1 MNKWAKIMR
10 HTTLL
15 LAAVGIG
22 ILAAMVL
29 YIGPG
34 KIEDAIKLANP
45 LYLALTVIIQFA
57 IYGLWTQR
65 WSINVNSVNISI
77 KKLHLLPMLLVG
89 MAVNNITPS
98 ARGGGEP
105 IRGYI
110 LSKYSKTSF
119 EKSFATVIADR
130 GLDTFPFMFLA
141 VVTIISVVLFM
152 SLPQLVVYGL
162 VTAVI
167 LLLVLFLVAL
177 YMSLNKEF
185 GKKATLWLVG
195 IIKRFSKKEHS
206 KLEENAL
213 TAIRGFQNSM
223 RTMIK
228 DRHVLLYGL
237 PISFAIWF
245 LEILRVYLVFSAF
258 NVEISL
264 ILIAEVFIIS
274 TLLGLIP
281 LLPGGLGAVDGVMII
296 LFSAAGVPPS
306 ISAAAT
312 IVERLISFWMT
323 SIIGIAVLPYF
334 GAGVIEKIFKKS

>member
-1 MNKWAKIMR
+1 MK
-10 HTTLL
+10 HTTLIF
-15 LAAVGIG
+15 AAVGIG

-29 YIGPG
+29 IIGPG
-34 KIEDAIKLANP
+34 NVEGAIKLANP
-45 LYLALTVIIQFA
+45 WYLALAVIIQFI

-65 WSINVNSVNISI
+65 WSINVNSVNIAI
-77 KKLHLLPMLLVG
+77 RKLHLLPMLMVG

-130 GLDTFPFMFLA
+130 GLDTFPFMVLA
-141 VVTIISVVLFM
+141 VITIIAAVLYLN
-152 SLPQLVVYGL
+152 LPDLVVYVL
-162 VTAVI
+162 IIAVI

-185 GKKATLWLVG
+185 GKKATLWIVG
-195 IIKRFSKKEHS
+195 IIKRFSRKEHS

-213 TAIRGFQNSM
+213 TAIHGFQNSM

-228 DRHVLLYGL
+228 DRNVLMYGL
-237 PISFAIWF
+237 PISFIIWF
-245 LEILRVYLVFSAF
+245 LEILRVYIVFSAF
-258 NVEISL
+258 NVEVSL
-264 ILIAEVFIIS
+264 IVIAEVFIIS
-274 TLLGLIP
+274 SLLGLIP
-281 LLPGGLGAVDGVMII
+281 LLPGGLGAVDGVMIL
-296 LFSAAGVPPS
+296 LFSAAGIPPS

-334 GAGVIEKIFKKS
+334 GAGVVEKIFKKVT

>member
-1 MNKWAKIMR
+1 MKHN
-10 HTTLL
+10 TLI
-15 LAAVGIG
+15 LALVGIG
-22 ILAAMVL
+22 ILIVMIL
-29 YIGPG
+29 IIGPA
-34 KIEDAIKLANP
+34 KIVSAVELADP
-45 LYLALTVIIQFA
+45 WYLALAVLIQFA

-65 WSINVNSVNISI
+65 WAINVNSVKINI
-77 KKLHLLPMLLVG
+77 KKFHLLPMLLVG

-105 IRGYI
+105 VRGYI

-130 GLDTFPFMFLA
+130 GLDTFPFMVLA
-141 VVTIISVVLFM
+141 VITIISVVLFM
-152 SLPQLVVYGL
+152 TLSDLVVIGL
-162 VTAVI
+162 IIAVI
-167 LLLVLFLVAL
+167 ALLILFFIAL

-195 IIKRFSKKEHS
+195 VIKRFSRKDHS

-213 TAIRGFQNSM
+213 KAIYGFQNSM
-223 RTMIK
+223 RTMVK
-228 DRHVLLYGL
+228 DRNVLMYGL
-237 PISFAIWF
+237 PLSFVIWIFEIS
-245 LEILRVYLVFSAF
+245 RVYIVFLAF
-258 NVEISL
+258 HVSVSPIV
-264 ILIAEVFIIS
+264 IAEVFIIS
-274 TLLGLIP
+274 TLLGMIP

-323 SIIGIAVLPYF
+323 TIIGTAVLPYF
-334 GAGVIEKIFKKS
+334 GTGVVEKIFKKIT